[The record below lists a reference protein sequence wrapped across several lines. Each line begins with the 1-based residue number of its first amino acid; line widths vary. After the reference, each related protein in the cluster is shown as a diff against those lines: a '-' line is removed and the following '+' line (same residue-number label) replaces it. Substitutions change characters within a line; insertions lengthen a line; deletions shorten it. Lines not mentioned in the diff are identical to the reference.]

1 VTAPTL
7 PVVASWLEKVA
18 DDDDEVEPVKGAD
31 WMTVADA
38 PAVPSTKPTNANVAV
53 RAETTPKA
61 ILRLQRLCMVRSPVQ
76 NAAHT
81 LVRWTHLETR
91 FCSKLEAK

>member
-1 VTAPTL
+1 VKPATT
-7 PVVASWLEKVA
+7 SWLVKAAEAVVVTEA
-18 DDDDEVEPVKGAD
+18 EVGGDCVIVPP
-31 WMTVADA
+31 DA
-38 PAVPSTKPTNANVAV
+38 PAVPSTKPTSANVAV
-53 RAETTPKA
+53 RAETIPKT

-91 FCSKLEAK
+91 FCSNLEAK

>member
-7 PVVASWLEKVA
+7 PVVASWLVKAA
-18 DDDDEVEPVKGAD
+18 DDDVVVVPVKGAD

-38 PAVPSTKPTNANVAV
+38 PAVPSTKPTNPNVTV
-53 RAETTPKA
+53 RVETIPKA
-61 ILRLQRLCMVRSPVQ
+61 ILRLRRLCMVRSPVQ

-91 FCSKLEAK
+91 FCSNLEAK